1 MKTLSYIGFLLGLA
15 AITGLVAW
23 QGVGPIAAALGELGV
38 GVLLLPLV
46 YLAYLIILVV
56 SWRMLFVA
64 GREPGFLATLNA
76 AWIGGAVTT
85 VVPVTTL
92 GGEVIKARVLTH
104 SGVSGADASASVV
117 VDTTVQAIS
126 LVAMGFIG
134 VALLV
139 SLKADDALIIGV
151 AAGSALLGAGV
162 AVFVVLQRAGALGS
176 LAKSAAARFTSPLMN
191 AAVTNTVEVD
201 AVIRAIYRRRGR
213 IELSS
218 LIRLGSR
225 IALVGEIWLAAYF
238 MGHPLTLWEAL
249 MLKSLVGSLRGVAFF
264 VPNGFGVQEGAY
276 VVLGAVIGLPPDFA
290 LAVSLASRAREL
302 IVSVPGML
310 AWQHI
315 EGRAF
320 WRKRAAADDA
330 G

>member
-1 MKTLSYIGFLLGLA
+1 MKTLSYIGFLFGLA
-15 AITGLVAW
+15 GITGLVAW
-23 QGVGPIAAALGELGV
+23 QGIGPVAAALGELGA

-46 YLAYLIILVV
+46 YLLYLIVLVV
-56 SWRMLFVA
+56 SWRMLFIA
-64 GREPGFLATLNA
+64 GREPGFLAMLNA

-104 SGVSGADASASVV
+104 SGVRGADASASVV
-117 VDTTVQAIS
+117 VDTTVQAVS
-126 LVAMGFIG
+126 VVALGFIG
-134 VALLV
+134 VALLM
-139 SLKADDALIIGV
+139 SLNADDALVIGV

-176 LAKSAAARFTSPLMN
+176 LAKSAAARFASPLMN
-191 AAVTNTVEVD
+191 AAASNTVEVD
-201 AVIRAIYRRRGR
+201 EIIRAIYRRRGR

-218 LIRLGSR
+218 LIRISSR
-225 IALVGEIWLAAYF
+225 IALAGEIWLAAYF
-238 MGHPLTLWEAL
+238 MGYTLTIWEAL
-249 MLKSLVGSLRGVAFF
+249 MLKSLIGSLRGVAFF
-264 VPNGFGVQEGAY
+264 VPNGLGVQEGAF
-276 VVLGAVIGLPPDFA
+276 VILGAVIGMPPDFA
-290 LAVSLASRAREL
+290 IAVSLASRAREL

-330 G
+330 D